1 MFGALD
7 VSTSGLI
14 AQRIQMDLIAGNVA
28 NSQTTRR
35 LDGRPGPFLRQ
46 VALVAAGDGKGGAG
60 VHVSRIVEDRQ
71 QKPRAVHDPGHVDAD
86 KDGYVYYPNVDMATE
101 MINMMVASRAYEA
114 NITAIE
120 ATKSILNSSLRIIA

>member
-14 AQRIQMDLIAGNVA
+14 AQRIQMDVIAGNVA

-35 LDGRPGPFLRQ
+35 TDGRVGPYLRQ
-46 VALVAAGDGKGGAG
+46 VALVSAGDGKGGAG
-60 VHVSRIVEDRQ
+60 VHVSKVVEDMQ
-71 QKPRAVHDPGHVDAD
+71 QKPRLVKDPSHIDAD
-86 KDGYVYYPNVDMATE
+86 KDGYVHYPNIDMATE

-114 NITAIE
+114 NITSIE
-120 ATKSILNSSLRIIA
+120 ATKSILTNTLRILA

>member
-14 AQRIQMDLIAGNVA
+14 TQRIQMDVIAGNVA
-28 NSQTTRR
+28 NSHITRR

-46 VALVAAGDGKGGAG
+46 VALVSAGDGKGGPG
-60 VHVSRIVEDRQ
+60 VHVAKIVEDTQ
-71 QKPRAVHDPGHVDAD
+71 QKPRAVKDPGHVDAD
-86 KDGYVYYPNVDMATE
+86 ENGYVYYPNVDMATE

-114 NITAIE
+114 NITSIE
-120 ATKSILNSSLRIIA
+120 ATKSILNNTLRILA